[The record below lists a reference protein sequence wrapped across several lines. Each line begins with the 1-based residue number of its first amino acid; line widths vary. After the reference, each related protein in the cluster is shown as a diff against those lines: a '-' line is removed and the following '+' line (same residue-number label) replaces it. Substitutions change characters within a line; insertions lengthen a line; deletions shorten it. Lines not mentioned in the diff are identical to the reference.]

1 MASPPPLDAHT
12 TASTPKSHFKRT
24 VCLADWWLVKAE
36 NDCQGRRLAVSGYTS
51 RGNEAMRVF
60 SSAPIMKRY
69 DVFTVETADG
79 ICVMFKGFINKNL
92 TEENGFPA
100 DVCNHFVYG
109 FPPYWKELEETIMA
123 ESRNPSVDNCGKDL
137 AAQYLQHEI
146 DIPRAQ
152 RGNNNGSSAV
162 PPGMAKNS
170 DSVINGSEYK
180 LSLSGLSP
188 ERFEKESY
196 PRTRNVEDHT
206 ILDGHVD
213 CGNTAMELLSDSSIE
228 ANIGVSAFTDKGL
241 EDTRGDASG
250 GIILAC
256 QLRNKPTGDL
266 KEMEL
271 DKGNCRKAKLDK
283 GVNNTSRESLSHT
296 VGRARTRSMTRLR
309 ITEESK
315 EKSGRTLPGLTM
327 ESDRVSSVGPKIS
340 TSVDCEP
347 KEGRGSENF
356 EVFEFIGDKDEIESS
371 KTDVDCVKDEELEI
385 LRSCER
391 DNDVRKVK
399 NKGDIN
405 KAKSGGSSST
415 DLLAA
420 TDNREDNVVPDV
432 HTLPDSAKSLDK
444 KTRRKLENVTPK
456 GEKGKVCIS
465 PQGMSFSRSKSGR
478 LRMPSLEFWRNQR
491 AVYDPDGTLTGI
503 KGILPDQQGKG
514 MFAEIHLVSE
524 HAIMCIGGYFCLLVD
539 HGGSTMPQKGKT

>member
-1 MASPPPLDAHT
+1 MASPPFLDTPT

-51 RGNEAMRVF
+51 RGNDAMRVF

-109 FPPYWKELEETIMA
+109 FPPHWKELEENIMA
-123 ESRNPSVDNCGKDL
+123 ENQHPSVDNCEKDL
-137 AAQYLQHEI
+137 GSQYLQQEI
-146 DIPRAQ
+146 DVPGKQ
-152 RGNNNGSSAV
+152 KGNDNESSAV
-162 PPGMAKNS
+162 
-170 DSVINGSEYK
+170 
-180 LSLSGLSP
+180 SP

-196 PRTRNVEDHT
+196 PRTRNVEDQT

-213 CGNTAMELLSDSSIE
+213 CGNTEMELLSKSSIE
-228 ANIGVSAFTDKGL
+228 ANIGISAFTDKGL
-241 EDTRGDASG
+241 DGTRGDARG
-250 GIILAC
+250 GIILPC
-256 QLRNKPTGDL
+256 QLRNKPTDDM

-309 ITEESK
+309 ITQEESK
-315 EKSGRTLPGLTM
+315 G
-327 ESDRVSSVGPKIS
+327 SSVGPKAS

-347 KEGRGSENF
+347 EEGRGSENF

-371 KTDVDCVKDEELEI
+371 KTDVGCVKDEELKI
-385 LRSCER
+385 SRSRKR
-391 DNDVRKVK
+391 DNDIKQVK
-399 NKGDIN
+399 TKGNIN
-405 KAKSGGSSST
+405 KAKRVGSSTTNMLS
-415 DLLAA
+415 AA
-420 TDNREDNVVPDV
+420 DNQEDNVVPDV

-456 GEKGKVCIS
+456 GEKDKVCIS

-503 KGILPDQQGKG
+503 KGILLDQQGKG
-514 MFAEIHLVSE
+514 MLLV
-524 HAIMCIGGYFCLLVD
+524 IMCIGGYFCLFVVEVLCRKLGKLKILKFISVQNKEKK
-539 HGGSTMPQKGKT
+539 SKVKGILPL